1 VNLEPERGT
10 RNGERGTAA
19 KMPKAIFWD
28 NDGVLVDTEELYF
41 KATQRV
47 LADVGIALTE
57 ADYIE
62 LFLIQGRGAFH
73 LATDRGMSPAEVERL
88 RSDRNLLYGQWLAEA
103 PRTMDD
109 VRQVLEALHGRYV
122 MGVVTSSRKDHFDVI
137 HAQTGLLKYF
147 DFVLTAADVRRVK
160 PDPEPYLRA
169 VERSGFKASECL
181 AIEDSARGLE
191 AARAAGV
198 PCVVVPTRLTRGCE
212 FPGADGVLPAL
223 GDLLRRL

>member
-1 VNLEPERGT
+1 MKPH
-10 RNGERGTAA
+10 
-19 KMPKAIFWD
+19 AIFWD

-41 KATQRV
+41 KATQRI
-47 LADVGIALTE
+47 LADVGIPLTE

-73 LATDRGMSPAEVERL
+73 LASERGMSSQEVERL
-88 RSDRNLLYGQWLAEA
+88 RSDRNVLYGQWLATET
-103 PRTMDD
+103 RVLDD
-109 VRQVLEALHGRYV
+109 VRRVLDALHGRYV
-122 MGVVTSSRKDHFDVI
+122 MGVVTSSRQDHFDVI

-160 PDPEPYLRA
+160 PDPEPYLLA
-169 VERSGFKASECL
+169 VERAGFPPAECL
-181 AIEDSARGLE
+181 AIEDSARGLV

-212 FPGADGVLPAL
+212 FPGADEVVPVL
-223 GDLLRRL
+223 GDLLTRL

>member
-1 VNLEPERGT
+1 MNPEPGT
-10 RNGERGTAA
+10 RNRSEECQR
-19 KMPKAIFWD
+19 PSFWD

-73 LATDRGMSPAEVERL
+73 LATERGMSPADVERL
-88 RSDRNLLYGQWLAEA
+88 RSDRNVLYGQWLAEDTA
-103 PRTMDD
+103 DD
-109 VRQVLEALHGRYV
+109 GATSIACSRRCTGATSWG
-122 MGVVTSSRKDHFDVI
+122 SSRARARTISTSFTHE
-137 HAQTGLLKYF
+137 TGLLKYF

-169 VERSGFKASECL
+169 VERSGFAASECL

-212 FPGADGVLPAL
+212 FPGADCVLPSL
-223 GDLLRRL
+223 GDLLNRL